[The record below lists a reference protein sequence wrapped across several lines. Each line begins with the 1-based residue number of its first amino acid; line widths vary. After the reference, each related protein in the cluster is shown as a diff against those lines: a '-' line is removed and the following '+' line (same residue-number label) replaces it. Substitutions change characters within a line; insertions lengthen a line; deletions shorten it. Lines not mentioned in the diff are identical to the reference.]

1 MHERYAIMVVL
12 ITVTIGV
19 VTIIRAL
26 LDHVKRARTERVQAD
41 LYNRTLDKLG
51 TGPEVMTYLQ
61 SEAGLRLFQ
70 SAPAEPSRPGRPYNR
85 IINTVQLGVVVTVV
99 SAGLL
104 FLRNYLDSA
113 AYGEREALL
122 VFGFLGV
129 FAGVALLLSA
139 GTSWFLALRFG
150 LMDDTSA
157 REQ

>member
-12 ITVTIGV
+12 ITITIGV

-26 LDHVKRARTERVQAD
+26 LDHLKRARTERVQAD

-51 TGPEVMTYLQ
+51 TGSEVMTYLQ
-61 SEAGLRLFQ
+61 SDAGMRLFQ
-70 SAPAEPSRPGRPYNR
+70 SAPEEPSRPGRPYSR

-104 FLRNYLDSA
+104 LLRTYLDPTA
-113 AYGEREALL
+113 RGEQEALL

-139 GTSWFLALRFG
+139 GTSWFLAQRFG
-150 LMDDTSA
+150 LMDGTGT